1 MEYTPRPQI
10 EIPVSPHHSYTGE
23 TVNCWKTL
31 LSPDDSHRVLLK
43 EILGIGGQGI
53 VYSGES
59 NLFGSVAV
67 KEVLTEANIEITKKA
82 SDINVGPK
90 FYGYIKEG
98 NKTFLILEKLQ
109 RSPFFKMSIS
119 NINPYIYQVCN
130 LITIL
135 LEHGIFHNDLRDSN
149 IMFTT
154 YGILK
159 IIDYESAI
167 QAFTVD
173 GTRGCKL
180 IPLIDDIEFDSYL
193 NSITKII
200 IEEEE
205 FDLEFPYY
213 LRDRHLEILADFKRP
228 LWNSEA

>member
-109 RSPFFKMSIS
+109 RSPYFKID
-119 NINPYIYQVCN
+119 INSYIYQVCN

-167 QAFTVD
+167 QAFKVD
-173 GTRGCKL
+173 NYTI

-228 LWNSEA
+228 YMVSEA